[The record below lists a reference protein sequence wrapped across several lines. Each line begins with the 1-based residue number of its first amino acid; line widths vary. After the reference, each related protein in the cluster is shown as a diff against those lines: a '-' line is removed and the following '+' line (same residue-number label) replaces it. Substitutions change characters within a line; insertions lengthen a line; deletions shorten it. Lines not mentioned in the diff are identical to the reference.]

1 MVWLWAAIGIAVIII
16 TVLIMK
22 IYLLKKSAAE
32 METAFSESLQTDTNV
47 LIDISSRDKHMRS
60 LAAGINKQLR
70 MLRKERH
77 RFQQGDTELKNA
89 VTNISHDLRT
99 PLTAICGYLDLL
111 ETQEKSEEAERY
123 LTIIRERCT
132 LLTQLTEELFRYSVI
147 LTSGEE
153 LKTENILMNNVLEE
167 SVAAFYATLVAH
179 KIMPEI
185 VLPEKKVICRADYA
199 AVLRI
204 FSNLLSNAVKYSSG
218 DLNIT
223 LKETGEILFENTA
236 DGLDKVQASRLFDRF
251 YTVEAARHSTGLG
264 LSITRALA
272 KQMGGNVLA
281 VYHNGK
287 LRVSVLLPLAENA
300 LH

>member
-167 SVAAFYATLVAH
+167 SVA
-179 KIMPEI
+179 
-185 VLPEKKVICRADYA
+185 
-199 AVLRI
+199 
-204 FSNLLSNAVKYSSG
+204 
-218 DLNIT
+218 
-223 LKETGEILFENTA
+223 
-236 DGLDKVQASRLFDRF
+236 
-251 YTVEAARHSTGLG
+251 
-264 LSITRALA
+264 
-272 KQMGGNVLA
+272 
-281 VYHNGK
+281 
-287 LRVSVLLPLAENA
+287 
-300 LH
+300 